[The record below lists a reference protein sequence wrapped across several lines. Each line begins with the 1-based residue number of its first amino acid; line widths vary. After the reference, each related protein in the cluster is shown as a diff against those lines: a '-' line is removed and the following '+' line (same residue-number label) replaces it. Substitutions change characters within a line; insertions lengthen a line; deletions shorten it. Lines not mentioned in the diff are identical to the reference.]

1 MDGMM
6 LAQMGG
12 QPSPFGPI
20 LIMAAIC
27 GIFYFILIRPQQK
40 KEQDKEVM
48 RANLKKN
55 DEIVTSGGLHG
66 RVVDLKGALIW
77 VEVAPNVRVKMER
90 HAVEAVPSKT
100 AEPAKAAEG
109 HS

>member
-1 MDGMM
+1 MDGLM
-6 LAQMGG
+6 LGQMGG
-12 QPSPFGPI
+12 APSPFGPI

-40 KEQDKEVM
+40 KEQDKETM

-55 DEIVTSGGLHG
+55 DDVVTSGGLHG
-66 RVVDLKGALIW
+66 RVIELKGTLIT

-90 HAVEAVPSKT
+90 RAVEAVPSKS
-100 AEPAKAAEG
+100 PEG
-109 HS
+109 QS